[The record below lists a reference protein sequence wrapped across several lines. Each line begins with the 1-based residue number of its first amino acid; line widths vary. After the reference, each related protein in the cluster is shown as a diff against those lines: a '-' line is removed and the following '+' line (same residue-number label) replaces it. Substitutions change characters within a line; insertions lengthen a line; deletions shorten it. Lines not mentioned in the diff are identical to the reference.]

1 MIKLLTILLVSFSAN
16 LTAQQTIDHS
26 KHQMQPPVTEPS
38 CDTLSM
44 ACAKTISSA
53 VDNQG
58 RIWSVWSLQQY
69 LYLNYSDNLGRSYS
83 RPRKVNNVAEK
94 ISNRGENRPKIAI
107 DDAGNVYLSW
117 VTPLTKRFSSNVRFS
132 YLAANS
138 NLFSPVVTVNND
150 NLLTG
155 HSFNEMVV
163 TDTGDVYI
171 AWLDGRAKVAA
182 EKQGTRLRHSEIY
195 LAHANFIQG
204 KTVFDNSYLT
214 QGTCVC
220 CRLAMDLDQHALPI
234 LMWRHVFEKN
244 TRDHGFLTMKNQQQA
259 NPIKRVSFEKWQVDG
274 CPHQG
279 PSMVRE
285 KIGGNSNRVH
295 MAWFNNASDASGL
308 FYSYSDNNG
317 ADMSKVNN
325 FATKTQLP
333 EHPFL
338 SRKIVANGTNSLLQ
352 LVWREYNGNAH
363 QIKYQ
368 SSATGDI
375 WSESR
380 VIATAVKQVDYPY
393 ILQHPSG
400 SYLHWHIIGQ
410 PLRLIKL

>member
-1 MIKLLTILLVSFSAN
+1 MIKLLTILLVIFSAN
-16 LTAQQTIDHS
+16 LTAQQAIDHS
-26 KHQMQPPVTEPS
+26 KHQMQPATIEPS
-38 CDTLSM
+38 CSTLSM
-44 ACAKTISSA
+44 ACAKTISS
-53 VDNQG
+53 VVSKQG
-58 RIWSVWSLQQY
+58 RIWSVWSHQQY
-69 LYLNYSDNLGRSYS
+69 LYLNYSDDLGHSYS
-83 RPRKVNNVAEK
+83 KARKVNNTAEK
-94 ISNRGENRPKIAI
+94 ISSRGENRPKIAI

-117 VTPLTKRFSSNVRFS
+117 ITPLKKRFSSNVRFS
-132 YLAANS
+132 YLNAKS
-138 NLFSPVVTVNND
+138 NLFSSVITVNND
-150 NLLTG
+150 NLVTG

-163 TDTGDVYI
+163 TDAGDVYI

-182 EKQGTRLRHSEIY
+182 AKQGIRLRHSEIY

-204 KTVFDNSYLT
+204 KTVFDNNYLT

-220 CRLAMDLDQHALPI
+220 CRLAMDLDQHALPM
-234 LMWRHVFEKN
+234 LMWRHIFDKN

-259 NPIKRVSFEKWQVDG
+259 NQIKRVSFENWQVDG

-285 KIGGNSNRVH
+285 KISVNSNRVH
-295 MAWFNNASDASGL
+295 MAWFNNAPDASGL

-317 ADMSKVNN
+317 EDMSKVNH
-325 FATKTQLP
+325 FAPKAQLP

-338 SRKIVANGTNSLLQ
+338 SQKIVANGTKSLLQ
-352 LVWREYNGNAH
+352 LVWREYNGTAY

-375 WSESR
+375 WSDTR
-380 VIATAVKQVDYPY
+380 VIATSAKGVDYPY
-393 ILQHPSG
+393 ILQHSLG